1 MRVIRWVVASLVCF
15 LVGLAPVSVFAQT
28 AEELVAKNLQARG
41 GVEKMKAIK
50 DEAGYKEAHLAYIR
64 AVTRLA
70 AARRS

>member
-50 DEAGYKEAHLAYIR
+50 SLRMTGKFDGNIQGAIVQESKR
-64 AVTRLA
+64 
-70 AARRS
+70 